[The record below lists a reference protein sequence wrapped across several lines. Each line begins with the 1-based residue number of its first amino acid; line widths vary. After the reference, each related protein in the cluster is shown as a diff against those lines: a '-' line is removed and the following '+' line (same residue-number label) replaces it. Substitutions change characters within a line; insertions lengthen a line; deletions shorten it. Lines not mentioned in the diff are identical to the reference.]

1 MHPVSSSTLSTA
13 GENEATVRRFKPAS
27 EAAATET
34 IVRFAGKTKAK
45 TAVEGTQTGASV
57 VAQVTTAENA
67 PGTVREI
74 GGRKDGPEPTRY
86 GDWEKNG
93 RCIDF

>member
-1 MHPVSSSTLSTA
+1 MAEPAPS
-13 GENEATVRRFKPAS
+13 KPEQQDSDAPS
-27 EAAATET
+27 VGHWKPSVILQAD
-34 IVRFAGKTKAK
+34 
-45 TAVEGTQTGASV
+45 AVPPQRI
-57 VAQVTTAENA
+57 
-67 PGTVREI
+67 PEI

>member
-1 MHPVSSSTLSTA
+1 MHPVSSSSLSPA

-34 IVRFAGKTKAK
+34 IVRFAGKSKTK
-45 TAVEGTQTGASV
+45 TAAVAQIGEASV
-57 VAQVTTAENA
+57 IAQAASTESA

>member
-1 MHPVSSSTLSTA
+1 MRSVSSS
-13 GENEATVRRFKPAS
+13 AS
-27 EAAATET
+27 ESAPEGDKPVRQYRPQSGAAVET
-34 IVRFAGKTKAK
+34 IVRFAPSGQA
-45 TAVEGTQTGASV
+45 QTPAV
-57 VAQVTTAENA
+57 VAQPVDAT
-67 PGTVREI
+67 GKVREI

>member
-1 MHPVSSSTLSTA
+1 MLQLPVLPRFCHTIKVFQPPSPVSSSARDPL
-13 GENEATVRRFKPAS
+13 VRIYRPKPV
-27 EAAATET
+27 EAAIRLDELLRQESQAE
-34 IVRFAGKTKAK
+34 RSAP
-45 TAVEGTQTGASV
+45 
-57 VAQVTTAENA
+57 VT
-67 PGTVREI
+67 EI

>member
-1 MHPVSSSTLSTA
+1 V
-13 GENEATVRRFKPAS
+13 
-27 EAAATET
+27 
-34 IVRFAGKTKAK
+34 
-45 TAVEGTQTGASV
+45 
-57 VAQVTTAENA
+57 
-67 PGTVREI
+67 VREI

>member
-1 MHPVSSSTLSTA
+1 M
-13 GENEATVRRFKPAS
+13 RRFKPAS

-34 IVRFAGKTKAK
+34 IVRFAGKSKAK
-45 TAVEGTQTGASV
+45 TAAVAETGTSV
-57 VAQVTTAENA
+57 AAHATTAESA